1 MPESAT
7 RLLERIRL
15 GERSRLEFRGTVPE
29 LVSEAGQFTRV
40 TLGLGVA

>member
-1 MPESAT
+1 MPESVT

-15 GERSRLEFRGTVPE
+15 GEDSLSEFKGTVPE
-29 LVSEAGQFTRV
+29 LVSEAAESMRV